1 MRCSDFGALWYLQ
14 QLFKKKEIIMKNFS
28 FTMGEEKQ
36 AHCPEV
42 GLRGCRHY
50 SALYNSGHH
59 YLLQTLCEALEE
71 ARTGFGS
78 RVMSAEELWQHT

>member
-1 MRCSDFGALWYLQ
+1 VVSATAIQEERDHYEE
-14 QLFKKKEIIMKNFS
+14 LFLYY
-28 FTMGEEKQ
+28 GEEKQ